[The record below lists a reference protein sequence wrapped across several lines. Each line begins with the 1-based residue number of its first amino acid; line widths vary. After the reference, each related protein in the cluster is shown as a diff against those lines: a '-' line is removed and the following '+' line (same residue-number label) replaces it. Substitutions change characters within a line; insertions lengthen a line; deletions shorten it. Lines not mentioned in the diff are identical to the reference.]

1 MEPLKCF
8 ADALYHYDVIWLRG
22 RNLAE
27 RTRAEYTRDLEDL
40 FAFLT
45 DRCKL
50 AAPHQVQRQHLERY
64 LAHLDRKGFAGATRR
79 RRLAAIRS
87 LFGFLADGGNL
98 SHNPAAKLRTPARE
112 YHQPRVLSED
122 EYKRLLDAVRYEP
135 RDQAIIELLLQTGMR
150 LAELA
155 GLRLKD
161 IEVPKRLLKD
171 GEVGSVRIIGK
182 GRRERIVTLNFKAA
196 KALKAYLAVR
206 PRLRTIGC
214 S

>member
-22 RNLAE
+22 RHLTA

-45 DRCKL
+45 EHCQL
-50 AAPHQVQRQHLERY
+50 TAPDQVERQHLERY
-64 LAHLDRKGFAGATRR
+64 LAYLDGRGFAGATRR

-98 SHNPAAKLRTPARE
+98 PHNPAAKLRTPARE

-122 EYKRLLDAVRYEP
+122 EYNRLLEAVRYEP
-135 RDQAIIELLLQTGMR
+135 GD
-150 LAELA
+150 
-155 GLRLKD
+155 
-161 IEVPKRLLKD
+161 
-171 GEVGSVRIIGK
+171 
-182 GRRERIVTLNFKAA
+182 
-196 KALKAYLAVR
+196 
-206 PRLRTIGC
+206 
-214 S
+214 